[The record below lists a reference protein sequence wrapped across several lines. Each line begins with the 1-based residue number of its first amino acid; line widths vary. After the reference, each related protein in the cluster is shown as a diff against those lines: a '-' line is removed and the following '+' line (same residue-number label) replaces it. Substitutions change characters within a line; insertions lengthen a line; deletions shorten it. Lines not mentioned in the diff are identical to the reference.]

1 MNKFLLAHIFLLCF
15 IPLLSLSQTP
25 RADSL
30 KRVLGDAH
38 GDTMHVNMLGEL
50 AYIMRS
56 LKPDSALFVGHQS
69 YELAKE
75 IHFDE
80 KIDNILRVLGII
92 HYYANRTDSAL
103 WYFEK
108 AEKLAEELNDQMT
121 LASVVMN
128 QATLYKTLKK
138 SDKALEAYERAL
150 AIEKKRGNRE
160 GEAAAVNNIGTIF
173 LDQKKYDMAELY
185 FLKGLDIHKKLGVK
199 PTIIFILANLGLTA
213 TFQDDLEKSIYYY
226 EQALEYTREIQ
237 DKDKESQVLIK
248 MALAYRM
255 NGQFARS
262 LDYYLYNLQ
271 LSEGMNSDGKVN
283 NALRLL
289 ANLYEESGN
298 LDMAETYFRRAI
310 EVSEKIE
317 DVRVL
322 AYNLAGLGTINMK
335 QERFRNALSYFHQAL
350 EIQEKTATSDRRVT
364 ASIFQKT
371 GSCYL
376 NLGQL
381 DSATFFLNK
390 AQIICESYRAENI
403 HIETLLTLAQISE
416 KKGKIEQAIS
426 QAEEGLSIASTAG
439 SKNLYSQAAKT
450 LYQLYKKKDNSP
462 KSLAYLEL
470 HKNLQDSLF
479 NKENTRALAQ
489 MEARHKFEREKQ
501 QLSFEQEQKL
511 NEEKNAQKAIW
522 IALIVAILVILA
534 FAWYYYQKQKANKL
548 LMDLHTEV
556 SEQKRKLEE
565 MDILKSHF
573 FTNIS
578 HEFRTPL
585 TVIGGM
591 VDQIKSEP
599 KKWTD
604 KGLNLIQRNN
614 TQLLDLVNQILDLR
628 KLESGSLSLNK
639 KQGNIVFYLS
649 YIFESFQS
657 LAESKDIDLHF
668 LCEMEELWMDFDR
681 EKLLRVISNLLSNAI
696 KFSPEGGNIYL
707 MVDKST
713 DPDQPT
719 KEYLKLS
726 IKDTGLGIPE
736 DKLPYIFDR
745 FYQVYTSS
753 SRKGEGTGIGLA
765 LTKELVVLMEGDIN
779 VESRQNK
786 GSTFSLRIPISQ
798 EAIIQEITE
807 EEIQLNLPVRPKLET
822 TDSGRNPTS
831 PLQAIKLLLIEDND
845 DVVTYLE
852 SLLEDSYQLLIARDG
867 KVGIEMAVQEV
878 PDLIISDIM
887 MPIKDGYEV
896 CASLKE
902 DERTSHIPIVLL
914 TAKADDESKLKG
926 LRRGADAYLTKP
938 FNKEELLIRLEQLQ
952 KLRQKLQNRY
962 LNLEAPETS
971 EEAETKQEDA
981 FILKVRAVI
990 EENMQ
995 NPNLGVDL
1003 LCESL
1008 GLSRTQLYMK
1018 VKALTNRSATQYI
1031 RAIRLFKAKALLQ
1044 GSDQPVSQIAYEVGF
1059 SDPSYFSRAFS
1070 KEFGFPPKNLTKK
1083 KL

>member
-1 MNKFLLAHIFLLCF
+1 MIKFFRAHIFLLCF
-15 IPLLSLSQTP
+15 IPLFSWSQTP

-30 KRVLGDAH
+30 KRVLGNAQ

-56 LKPDSALFVGHQS
+56 VKPDSALAVGHQS

-75 IHFDE
+75 IHFDQ

-92 HYYANRTDSAL
+92 HFYANRTDSAL

-128 QATLYKTLKK
+128 QATLYKSLKNT
-138 SDKALEAYERAL
+138 DKALEAYERAL
-150 AIEKKRGNRE
+150 AIEKKRGNIE

-173 LDQKKYDMAELY
+173 LDQKKYEKAELY
-185 FLKGLDIHKKLGVK
+185 FLKGFEIHKELGAK
-199 PTIIFILANLGLTA
+199 PTIIIILINLGLTA
-213 TFQDDLEKSIYYY
+213 TFQDDLEKSMYYY
-226 EQALEYTREIQ
+226 EQALELSREIQ
-237 DKDKESQVLIK
+237 DKEKESNVLVK
-248 MALAYRM
+248 MALAYKM
-255 NGQFARS
+255 NGQFAQS

-271 LSEGMNSDGKVN
+271 LSEEMNSDLKVCS
-283 NALRLL
+283 ALKFL
-289 ANLYEESGN
+289 ARLYEENGN
-298 LDMAETYFRRAI
+298 LDMAETYLRRAI
-310 EVSEKIE
+310 EISEKIE

-322 AYNLAGLGTINMK
+322 ASNLAGLGIINMK
-335 QERFRNALSYFHQAL
+335 QEKFRNSLSYFHQAL
-350 EIQEKTATSDRRVT
+350 GIQEKTASSDQRVT
-364 ASIFQKT
+364 ANILQKM

-381 DSATFFLNK
+381 DSATFFLDK
-390 AQIICESYRAENI
+390 AHIICENFRAETT
-403 HIETLLTLAQISE
+403 HIETLLTLAQVSE
-416 KKGKIEQAIS
+416 REGNFEQAIS
-426 QAEEGLSIASTAG
+426 YAEEGLNIASLAG
-439 SKNLYSQAAKT
+439 VKNLHSQTAEF
-450 LYQLYKKKDNSP
+450 LYRLYKKKDNSP
-462 KSLAYLEL
+462 KALAYLEL

-489 MEARHKFEREKQ
+489 MEARHKFEQEKQ

-511 NEEKNAQKAIW
+511 NEEKNAQKAMW

-534 FAWYYYQKQKANKL
+534 FAWYYYQKQKANRIL
-548 LMDLHTEV
+548 VGLNTEV

-565 MDILKSHF
+565 MDILKSRF

-639 KQGNIVFYLS
+639 KQGDIVFYLS
-649 YIFESFQS
+649 YVFESFQS
-657 LAESKDIDLHF
+657 LAESKDIALHF

-681 EKLLRVISNLLSNAI
+681 EKMLRVISNLLSNAI
-696 KFSPEGGNIYL
+696 RFTPEAGNIYL
-707 MVDKST
+707 ILDKSA
-713 DPDQPT
+713 DPNQPS

-745 FYQVYTSS
+745 FYQVDTSS

-765 LTKELVVLMEGDIN
+765 LTKELVTLMEGEIRA
-779 VESRQNK
+779 ESRLNK
-786 GSTFSLRIPISQ
+786 GSTFSLTIPISQ
-798 EAIIQEITE
+798 EESIQEISE
-807 EEIQLNLPVRPKLET
+807 AEIQVNLPIRPKLDAT
-822 TDSGRNPTS
+822 AAKSNTSFPINP
-831 PLQAIKLLLIEDND
+831 IKLLLIEDNA

-852 SLLEDSYQLLIARDG
+852 SLLEDNYELLIARDG
-867 KVGIEMAVQEV
+867 KEGIELAVQEV

-896 CASLKE
+896 CATLKE

-914 TAKADDESKLKG
+914 TAKADDDSKLTG
-926 LRRGADAYLTKP
+926 LSRGADAYLTKP
-938 FNKEELLIRLEQLQ
+938 FNKKELLIRLEQLQ
-952 KLRQKLQNRY
+952 KLRQKLQDRY
-962 LNLEAPETS
+962 LNLEVPEDS
-971 EEAETKQEDA
+971 EEVEVKQEDT

-995 NPNLGVDL
+995 NPDLGVDL
-1003 LCESL
+1003 LCEKL

-1018 VKALTNRSATQYI
+1018 IKALTNRSATQYI
-1031 RAIRLFKAKALLQ
+1031 RAIRLFKAKELLQ
-1044 GSDQPVSQIAYEVGF
+1044 GSEQAVSQIAYEVGF

-1083 KL
+1083 

>member
-1 MNKFLLAHIFLLCF
+1 MNKLFRIHIFFLCF
-15 IPLLSLSQTP
+15 IPLLSFSQTP

-30 KRVLGDAH
+30 KRVLGDAQ

-56 LKPDSALFVGHQS
+56 VKPDTALFLGHQS
-69 YELAKE
+69 YELARE
-75 IHFDE
+75 IRFDE

-128 QATLYKTLKK
+128 QATLYKTLKN
-138 SDKALEAYERAL
+138 SDKALEAYQRAL
-150 AIEKKRGNRE
+150 AIEKNRGNRE

-173 LDQKKYDMAELY
+173 LDQKKYEKAELY
-185 FLKGLDIHKKLGVK
+185 FLKALEVHKELGAK
-199 PTIIFILANLGLTA
+199 PTIVFILVNLGLTA

-226 EQALEYTREIQ
+226 EQALELSRELQ
-237 DKDKESQVLIK
+237 DIEKESRVIIK
-248 MALAYRM
+248 IGLAYKL
-255 NGQFARS
+255 NGQFAQS
-262 LDYYLYNLQ
+262 LEYYLYNLQ
-271 LSEGMNSDGKVN
+271 LSEKMNSDGKVCS
-283 NALRLL
+283 ALKLL
-289 ANLYEESGN
+289 ARLYEENDN

-310 EVSEKIE
+310 EISEKIK

-322 AYNLAGLGTINMK
+322 ASNLSDLGTINLK
-335 QERFRNALSYFHQAL
+335 QEKFRNSLSYLQQAL
-350 EIQEKTATSDRRVT
+350 EIQEKTASSDQRLT
-364 ASIFQKT
+364 AGILQKI

-376 NLGQL
+376 NLDQL
-381 DSATFFLNK
+381 DSATFFLDK
-390 AQIICESYRAENI
+390 AHIICENYRAEDT
-403 HIETLLTLAQISE
+403 HIETLISLAQISE
-416 KKGKIEQAIS
+416 RKGDIELAIS
-426 QAEEGLSIASTAG
+426 HAEEGLSIASLAG
-439 SKNLYSQAAKT
+439 LKNLHSQTAET
-450 LYQLYKKKDNSP
+450 LYRLYKEKDNSP
-462 KSLAYLEL
+462 KALVYLEL
-470 HKNLQDSLF
+470 HKSLQDSLF
-479 NKENTRALAQ
+479 NKENTRALVQ
-489 MEARHKFEREKQ
+489 MEARHKFEKEKQ

-511 NEEKNAQKAIW
+511 NQEKNAQKVIW
-522 IALIVAILVILA
+522 FALFIAILVIVA

-548 LMDLHTEV
+548 LVGLNTEV
-556 SEQKRKLEE
+556 NEQKRKLEE
-565 MDILKSHF
+565 MDILKSRF

-639 KQGNIVFYLS
+639 KQGDIVFYLS
-649 YIFESFQS
+649 YVFESFQS

-681 EKLLRVISNLLSNAI
+681 EKMLRIISNLLSNAV
-696 KFSPEGGNIYL
+696 KFTPEGGNIYL
-707 MVDKST
+707 MLDKST
-713 DPDQPT
+713 DANQPA

-745 FYQVYTSS
+745 FYQVDTSS

-765 LTKELVVLMEGDIN
+765 LTKELVTLMEGEIKA
-779 VESRQNK
+779 ESRLNK

-798 EAIIQEITE
+798 EESIETLSETDIQV
-807 EEIQLNLPVRPKLET
+807 NLPIRPKLDAT
-822 TDSGRNPTS
+822 AAKSNTAS
-831 PLQAIKLLLIEDND
+831 PLNPIKLLLIEDNA

-852 SLLEDSYQLLIARDG
+852 SLLEDSYKLLIARDG
-867 KVGIEMAVQEV
+867 KEGIELAVQEV

-896 CASLKE
+896 CATLKE

-914 TAKADDESKLKG
+914 TAKADDDSKLTG
-926 LRRGADAYLTKP
+926 LTRGADAYLTKP
-938 FNKEELLIRLEQLQ
+938 FNKKELLIRLEPSSAL
-952 KLRQKLQNRY
+952 
-962 LNLEAPETS
+962 
-971 EEAETKQEDA
+971 
-981 FILKVRAVI
+981 AVSNTI
-990 EENMQ
+990 GM
-995 NPNLGVDL
+995 
-1003 LCESL
+1003 
-1008 GLSRTQLYMK
+1008 
-1018 VKALTNRSATQYI
+1018 
-1031 RAIRLFKAKALLQ
+1031 
-1044 GSDQPVSQIAYEVGF
+1044 
-1059 SDPSYFSRAFS
+1059 
-1070 KEFGFPPKNLTKK
+1070 
-1083 KL
+1083 